1 MPRHGHSK
9 FGLPRPSEV
18 AVDND
23 PTASYLRI
31 PTQAAGVR
39 RSSLRSPASGST
51 TSTDTGKRGCSPTAA
66 DASSTADGGAGRG
79 NRVIRGSDCRP
90 QHVRIPSQA
99 NLCWDFFFLFSL
111 FFSFFFFFSVGGHR
125 ADSSCRQPSCAAWRL
140 LESDAPPGLLPGNL
154 GGPGDQHQRI
164 RKQLVSSRLAAP
176 ADGNQVQPSWA
187 RESRKAPQNSRR
199 LCPIPRP
206 EEFK

>member
-1 MPRHGHSK
+1 MPRHGNSK

-79 NRVIRGSDCRP
+79 NRVIRGSDCRS

-99 NLCWDFFFLFSL
+99 NLCWDFFFLFFP
-111 FFSFFFFFSVGGHR
+111 FFSSFPS
-125 ADSSCRQPSCAAWRL
+125 ADT
-140 LESDAPPGLLPGNL
+140 E
-154 GGPGDQHQRI
+154 RI
-164 RKQLVSSRLAAP
+164 HP
-176 ADGNQVQPSWA
+176 ADNSPAPRGVFWRAMPLQGCFQGIWA
-187 RESRKAPQNSRR
+187 GQAISTKGFASS
-199 LCPIPRP
+199 
-206 EEFK
+206 